1 MTIPTRLTPLPTPP
15 QVAYPALLMSQCAR
29 QGCFEAIP
37 VFTNPNPNPN
47 PNPNLNPN
55 PNPNPYQAI
64 PVYTTA
70 RLLASINVEALARF
84 EGFDVRAGDP

>member
-1 MTIPTRLTPLPTPP
+1 M
-15 QVAYPALLMSQCAR
+15 AYPALLMSQCAR

-37 VFTNPNPNPN
+37 VYTNPNPNPNPHPHPNPNPNPN
-47 PNPNLNPN
+47 PNPY
-55 PNPNPYQAI
+55 PNPYQAI

>member
-1 MTIPTRLTPLPTPP
+1 M
-15 QVAYPALLMSQCAR
+15 LMHVVKTCLIRSSGTTC
-29 QGCFEAIP
+29 I
-37 VFTNPNPNPN
+37 PNPNPN
-47 PNPNLNPN
+47 PNPNANPN
-55 PNPNPYQAI
+55 PNPHPNPNQAI